1 MLIISKTSKLLQRMA
16 EIFGR
21 RLIAMV
27 IGLLAILLLSVSVLP
42 GSSLSLENWL
52 YDLKHRFAAKFRK
65 PHASLVVAG
74 IDMQTL
80 ETAKSR
86 WPWPRER
93 VAEVID
99 KLAACKPRAIVLD
112 ILFQNEDTEA
122 GDTALAQ
129 AIHRAGNVL
138 LVAVMEEKSTAQGVS
153 LKRFSSQQKIID
165 QALAEGFVWGV
176 LGDDGR
182 LRQFKLSDQ
191 RLMATSCAFEVAS
204 RFFPELHDRV
214 KLLPESAPVVF
225 ARSNGGIPVV
235 SVLDI
240 LQNKPGI
247 TEFIRDRVVVL
258 GVTAQAAH
266 DYHNTSLGI
275 VAGAEILAAS
285 FDTLLSGRIGKNLH
299 RHLPLRMISMLSG
312 VVLAFQLI
320 LVWKIVLF
328 FPVVVVL
335 LLVFMLAATEFWL
348 IHLPLAP
355 FVIAAFLV
363 ALLLFAARYLD
374 HLFALQDMR
383 HEAQNAK
390 EVQERLLPRNQLSC
404 REYSV
409 CGVSRSANE
418 LCGDYFDYYLV
429 DERYLLVFIGDATG
443 HGISAALAMSV
454 AKSAMLSAVNLKFS
468 PVQIIESI
476 NRVLFQA
483 MQQKVLM
490 TAALIWLDTET
501 GEFSY
506 HNCGHPYPYLLAA
519 DGTITQ
525 LSSAGTFLGRKPEL
539 KIKAPFGSFLKSGE
553 RLVLYTDGIVESF
566 PGSTDKDGFEL
577 FRNYLSERP
586 KQNLHDFC
594 NEIVVSH
601 PFFTSGH
608 AQPDDFTVVV
618 IERAAKN
625 D

>member
-1 MLIISKTSKLLQRMA
+1 MLIFSKTSKLLQRMA

-21 RLIAMV
+21 RLIALAA
-27 IGLLAILLLSVSVLP
+27 GLLVILLLLFSLFP

-52 YDLKHRFAAKFRK
+52 YDLKHRVAARFRQ
-65 PHASLVVAG
+65 PHAALVVAG

-80 ETAKSR
+80 ETAKNR
-86 WPWPRER
+86 WPWPREK

-99 KLAACKPRAIVLD
+99 SLAACRPRAIILD
-112 ILFQNEDTEA
+112 ILFQNEDTDA

-129 AIHRAGNVL
+129 AVRRAGNIL
-138 LVAVMEEKSTAQGVS
+138 LVAVMEEKSTPQGVS
-153 LKRFSSQQKIID
+153 LKRFSSHQRIID
-165 QALAEGFVWGV
+165 SALAEGFVWGV
-176 LGDDGR
+176 LDVDGR

-191 RLMATSCAFEVAS
+191 RLMASSCAVEVAG
-204 RFFPELHDRV
+204 RFFPELSETV
-214 KLLPESAPVVF
+214 KSLPELAPVVF
-225 ARSNGGIPVV
+225 ARANGGIPVM

-247 TEFIRDRVVVL
+247 AEFIRDRVVVL

-266 DYHNTSLGI
+266 DYHNTPLGI
-275 VAGAEILAAS
+275 VAGAEILASS

-299 RHLPLRMISMLSG
+299 HNLPLRVLSMLFG
-312 VVLAFQLI
+312 AFLAFHLI
-320 LVWKIVLF
+320 LVWKVVFL
-328 FPVVVVL
+328 FPVVIAVL
-335 LLVFMLAATEFWL
+335 LLLMLAVTEFWL
-348 IHLPLAP
+348 VHLPLAP
-355 FVIAAFLV
+355 FVIATFLV
-363 ALLLFAARYLD
+363 ASMLFAARYLD

-418 LCGDYFDYYLV
+418 LCGDYFDYYLI
-429 DERYLLVFIGDATG
+429 DERYMLVFIGDATG

-454 AKSAMLSAVNLKFS
+454 AKSAMLSAVNLRYS
-468 PVQIIESI
+468 SVQIIESI

-490 TAALIWLDTET
+490 TAALLWLDTET

-506 HNCGHPYPYLLAA
+506 HNCGHPYPYLIST
-519 DGTITQ
+519 DGKISQ
-525 LSSAGTFLGRKPEL
+525 ISSAGTFLGRKADL
-539 KIKAPFGSFLKSGE
+539 KVKAPFTSVLKPGE
-553 RLVLYTDGIVESF
+553 RLVFYTDGIVESF

-577 FRNYLSERP
+577 FRAYLSDRP
-586 KQNLHDFC
+586 QQNLQEFC
-594 NEIVVSH
+594 NEIVASH
-601 PFFTSGH
+601 PFFISGLP
-608 AQPDDFTVVV
+608 QPDDFTVVT
-618 IERAAKN
+618 IERRV
-625 D
+625 